1 MKIINQL
8 NAITLIFLV
17 STVVVQ
23 AQINSEDEAQQKIT
37 VISNKIASNPDDAR
51 LYSSRGDLYFLIHDF
66 DNAVKDY
73 TRAIKLDDKLDAAW
87 FGRGMAR
94 GRQGFIEEGIADLT
108 VYINRHPDDSRAHT
122 KRGVRYLWLG
132 EKENARQDLQT
143 AIKLNPDNAEA
154 HDDLGV
160 ILAQMGNYKKA
171 IEHFRTTVRL
181 DPSYQ
186 KGHHNLA
193 MALYITSN
201 DALALISV
209 NNSLK
214 LKPQARNSLL
224 LKSKILTAMGKL
236 NEAKQIQED
245 AMFLP
250 EENWHESAPV
260 K

>member
-1 MKIINQL
+1 MISLLK
-8 NAITLIFLV
+8 ATTFLFLL
-17 STVVVQ
+17 STIAVQ
-23 AQINSEDEAQQKIT
+23 AQINSADEAQQKID
-37 VISNKIASNPDDAR
+37 KITHKIKANPNNAK
-51 LYSSRGDLYFLIHDF
+51 LYSSRGDLYFLLHDF
-66 DNAVKDY
+66 DNAVEDY
-73 TRAIKLDDKLDAAW
+73 THAIKLDDSLDTAW

-94 GRQGFIEEGIADLT
+94 GRQGFIKEGIADLT
-108 VYINRHPDDSRAHT
+108 VYLKRHPNDSRAHT

-132 EKENARQDLQT
+132 EKENARHDLQT

-160 ILAQMGNYKKA
+160 ILAQTGDYKKA
-171 IEHFRTTVRL
+171 IHHFQTTVRL

-193 MALYITSN
+193 MALYITGN
-201 DALALISV
+201 DELALISV

-236 NEAKQIQED
+236 KEAQQIKED

-260 K
+260 N

>member
-1 MKIINQL
+1 MNIIKLLKITTL
-8 NAITLIFLV
+8 LLLITSI
-17 STVVVQ
+17 SVQ
-23 AQINSEDEAQQKIT
+23 AQENSADEVQQKINELT
-37 VISNKIASNPDDAR
+37 NKITKNPSDAR
-51 LYSSRGDLYFLIHDF
+51 LYSNRGDLYFLLHDF
-66 DNAVKDY
+66 DNAVDDY
-73 TRAIKLDDKLDAAW
+73 SHAIKLDGTLDTAW

-94 GRQGFIEEGIADLT
+94 GRQGFIKEGIADLT

-132 EKENARQDLQT
+132 EKENARHDLQT
-143 AIKLNPDNAEA
+143 AIKLNPNNAEA

-160 ILAQMGNYKKA
+160 ILAQTGDYKSA
-171 IEHFRTTVRL
+171 IEHFQNTVRL
-181 DPSYQ
+181 DPTYQ

-193 MALYITSN
+193 MALYITGN
-201 DALALISV
+201 DALALNSV

-236 NEAKQIQED
+236 KQAQEIQEQ

-260 K
+260 E